1 MAATP
6 KLERLL
12 DLIAELLHTERPLS
26 AEELHERLPGY
37 PEDRDSFKRAF
48 ERDKADLRE
57 MDIPLRIEPVPGT
70 HPPRDGYRIDQDE
83 YGLPDPGLESDEL
96 AAIHLAATA
105 VRLDGANAQ
114 PGLRKLGGAVVE
126 NDPDRGTAVLP
137 SAPHLADVFEA
148 VGQHRQLRFRYRDK
162 DRVVDP
168 FRLHHERG
176 HWYVQGHDHAA
187 GESRSFRLDRVQGTL
202 EAGDPDSVEVAVD
215 VDAHPIRLDAW
226 ALGDD
231 EPIEATVRVDPP
243 QAALAARVV
252 GTSADATWDDD
263 GSVVLRLG
271 VRHRDG
277 FRNFV
282 LSFLDGAEVLEPPE
296 LRDDIVRW
304 LGALDDDAPDDGAVG

>member
-26 AEELHERLPGY
+26 AEDLHERIPGY
-37 PEDRDSFKRAF
+37 PADRDSFKRAF

-57 MDIPLRIEPVPGT
+57 MDIPLRIETVPGT
-70 HPPRDGYRIDQDE
+70 NPALDGYRIDQDE
-83 YGLPDPGLESDEL
+83 YGLPDPGLEADEL
-96 AAIHLAATA
+96 AAIHLAANA
-105 VRLDGANAQ
+105 VRLDGANVH
-114 PGLRKLGGAVVE
+114 PGLRKLGGTVVDD
-126 NDPDRGTAVLP
+126 DPDQGSAVLP
-137 SAPHLADVFEA
+137 SAPHLPQVFEA

-187 GESRSFRLDRVQGTL
+187 GESRSFRLDRVQGTVD
-202 EAGDPDSVEVAVD
+202 AGAPDSVEVVVD
-215 VDAHPIRLDAW
+215 VDQHPIRLDAW

-231 EPIEATVRVDPP
+231 EPVEATVRVDAP
-243 QAALAARVV
+243 QAALAARLV
-252 GTSADATWDDD
+252 GASADATWEAD
-263 GSVVLRLG
+263 GSVVLRLP
-271 VRHRDG
+271 VRRAEG

-282 LSFLDGAEVLEPPE
+282 LSFLDDAEVLGPDE
-296 LRDDIVRW
+296 LRDDIVSW
-304 LGALDDDAPDDGAVG
+304 LEMMDAEAAT

>member
-1 MAATP
+1 MADTP

-57 MDIPLRIEPVPGT
+57 MAVPLRIEPIPGT
-70 HPPRDGYRIDQDE
+70 NPTRDGYRIDQDE
-83 YGLPDPGLESDEL
+83 YGLPDPGLDPDEL
-96 AAIHLAATA
+96 AAIHLAANA
-105 VRLDGANAQ
+105 VRLDGANAH
-114 PGLRKLGGAVVE
+114 PGLRKLGGTAVDDDHE
-126 NDPDRGTAVLP
+126 RGSAVLP
-137 SAPHLADVFEA
+137 SAPHLPEVFEA

-176 HWYVQGHDHAA
+176 HWYVQGHDHEP
-187 GESRSFRLDRVQGTL
+187 GESRSFRLDRVQGDL
-202 EAGDPDSVEVAVD
+202 VAGEPDSIEVVVD
-215 VDAHPIRLDAW
+215 VEAHPIRLDAW

-231 EPIEATVRVDPP
+231 DPIEATIRVDAP
-243 QAALAARVV
+243 QAALAARLV
-252 GTSADATWDDD
+252 GSSGDAIWEDD
-263 GSVVLRLG
+263 GSVVLRLP
-271 VRHRDG
+271 VRRVEG

-282 LSFLDGAEVLEPPE
+282 LSFLDDAEVLGPAE
-296 LRDDIVRW
+296 LRADVISW
-304 LGALDDDAPDDGAVG
+304 LESTAGGGRR